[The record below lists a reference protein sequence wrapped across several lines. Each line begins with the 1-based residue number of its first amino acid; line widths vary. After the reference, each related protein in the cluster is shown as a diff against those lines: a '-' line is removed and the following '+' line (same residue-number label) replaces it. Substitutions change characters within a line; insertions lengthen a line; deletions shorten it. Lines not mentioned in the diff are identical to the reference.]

1 MSPRLLFL
9 LTLSLGLAAPTTNYD
24 LIKTI
29 IVNYMTAFEGAQFNS
44 TNQCF
49 DPVTTSKLDGDIVSL
64 MKALVFGKVEDLS
77 ALGKVFVTDLELA
90 LWMCQVEDIRTA
102 FTYNVQVH
110 GYGFI
115 LGNVFWRAPD
125 IYKCVIEG
133 SADALVFDYSGMA
146 AQLGKANK
154 LVSPPKP
161 ANAVVRLQ
169 YDPTYLV
176 NFTLGL
182 AYGLD
187 VDQKATG
194 PCFLAWGNVVGP
206 ICNIQSDIIALMKG
220 DKGSMGYLV
229 SDLLNLKQAFTQTEP
244 TCNYTG
250 LTQVLESLNMNTLV
264 NNVMAHA
271 GAIISDYQKLQGCEA
286 DVFTC
291 GLYIGDIIRMS
302 LGWGWYAPAPF
313 NGQDFLS
320 GLVHGLETSPNGS
333 DQCIE
338 GLNSLS
344 TLYTA
349 LMAELKAVLA
359 GNMSA
364 IFQLITD
371 YKSFSSALDANSAA
385 CNVPALLSVL
395 KSLTTPEG
403 LAQVSSNVKANW
415 SAIETAGESL
425 LSCTQD
431 PYQCGFS
438 AGEVVHLALGWS
450 L

>member
-64 MKALVFGKVEDLS
+64 MKSLIFGKVDDLS

-90 LWMCQVEDIRTA
+90 LWNCQVEDIRTA
-102 FTYNVQVH
+102 FTYNVQTR

-125 IYKCVIEG
+125 VYKCALEG
-133 SADALVFDYSGMA
+133 FGDALVFDYSGMA
-146 AQLGKANK
+146 TQLGKANK

-161 ANAVVRLQ
+161 ANAVVQLI
-169 YDPTYLV
+169 YD
-176 NFTLGL
+176 
-182 AYGLD
+182 
-187 VDQKATG
+187 
-194 PCFLAWGNVVGP
+194 
-206 ICNIQSDIIALMKG
+206 
-220 DKGSMGYLV
+220 
-229 SDLLNLKQAFTQTEP
+229 
-244 TCNYTG
+244 
-250 LTQVLESLNMNTLV
+250 
-264 NNVMAHA
+264 
-271 GAIISDYQKLQGCEA
+271 
-286 DVFTC
+286 
-291 GLYIGDIIRMS
+291 
-302 LGWGWYAPAPF
+302 PAPF
-313 NGQDFLS
+313 NSQDFLS
-320 GLVHGLETSPNGS
+320 GLAHGLEASPNGS
-333 DQCIE
+333 DQCIQ
-338 GLNSLS
+338 GLSSLS

-349 LMAELKAVLA
+349 LMTDLKAVVA

-371 YKSFSSALDANSAA
+371 YKSFSSTLDANSAA

-403 LAQVSSNVKANW
+403 LAQVSANVKANW